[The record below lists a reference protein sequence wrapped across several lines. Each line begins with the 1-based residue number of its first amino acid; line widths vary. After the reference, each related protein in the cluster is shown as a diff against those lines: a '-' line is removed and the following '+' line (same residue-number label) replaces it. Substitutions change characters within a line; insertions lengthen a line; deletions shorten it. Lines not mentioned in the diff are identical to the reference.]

1 MSRIVS
7 VWLPRWPIRRF
18 LAAQARNL
26 SGEPVDPQAPF
37 VLAAPGSGGPRIAA
51 LNEAA
56 EAAGLML
63 GEPLADARA
72 KAGEVQTRAIDSAA
86 DDAALRRL
94 ALWATRYTPTAS
106 PWCRDLWG
114 EENGADG
121 FFLDIA
127 GAAHLFGGEERLLAD
142 LSLRLEKKFVLPARL
157 AVADT
162 PGTAWALARF
172 HTSIRNESSQRAQLH
187 SSSPCKG
194 EDRWGSAASPPAL
207 MEQIGTGRAANRLH
221 LEQAVRDPRPD
232 PPPFRERERVF
243 ASTCDSVIL
252 PSGCEAQALAPLPVE
267 ALRLSPDTCRTLRRL
282 GFKTIGALLDK
293 PRAPFAARFPAELL
307 RRIDQAL
314 GRIEEPLIP
323 IVAPPVYHT
332 LRYLLEPLF
341 TQEAIVALAS
351 RLMQTLMRVLTR
363 DNVGARGLRL
373 SLYNVD
379 GAVETIDIALTLPS
393 RNVAHMIRLID
404 LKLEKLAAAEDA
416 GFGFEAV
423 GLAVT
428 RAERIAAR
436 QDELIA
442 PSLPSPA
449 SGGGF
454 GAPRDAC
461 VAGTPGWGHADRA
474 ERCAVLVDTLRQRL
488 GPRNVLGFAPVASHL
503 PERAEMLQPVTA
515 ETLEAWPEPEQ
526 KTRPLLILP
535 RAEPTEVIALIPDGP
550 PRRFRW
556 RGVTYEV
563 AGSEGPERIASEWWR
578 QSNGH
583 RSPGPTRDYYL
594 VEDSGGHR
602 FWLYREGLY
611 ERETT
616 AARWFVH
623 GLFA

>member
-18 LAAQARNL
+18 LAAQARHL

-37 VLAAPGSGGPRIAA
+37 VLAVTGSGGPRIAA

-56 EAAGLML
+56 EAAGLSL

-72 KAGEVQTRAIDSAA
+72 KTGELQTRAIDSAA

-94 ALWATRYTPTAS
+94 TLWATRYTPTAS
-106 PWCRDLWG
+106 PWCLWG

-121 FFLDIA
+121 FFLDIE

-142 LSLRLEKKFVLPARL
+142 LSLRLERNFGLPARL

-162 PGTAWALARF
+162 PGTAWALSRF
-172 HTSIRNESSQRAQLH
+172 HTSILDESSRRVQQH

-194 EDRWGSAASPPAL
+194 EDRWGSAASPLAL
-207 MEQIGTGRAANRLH
+207 MEQMRTGRATHHLP
-221 LEQAVRDPRPD
+221 LEQAARDPHPN
-232 PPPFRERERVF
+232 PPPFRGRER
-243 ASTCDSVIL
+243 ALSSTCVIL
-252 PSGCEAQALAPLPVE
+252 PAGQEVRALAPLPVE

-282 GFKTIGALLDK
+282 GFKTIGTLLDK

-332 LRYLLEPLF
+332 LRYLLEPLI
-341 TQEAIVALAS
+341 TQEAIVTLAR
-351 RLMQTLMRVLTR
+351 RLMQTLAQVLTR
-363 DNVGARGLRL
+363 DDVGARSLRL

-379 GAVETIDIALTLPS
+379 GAVATIDIALTLPS
-393 RNVAHMIRLID
+393 RDVAHIMRLFD
-404 LKLEKLAAAEDA
+404 LKLEKLAAVEDA

-428 RAERIAAR
+428 RAERTAAR
-436 QDELIA
+436 QEELIA
-442 PSLPSPA
+442 
-449 SGGGF
+449 
-454 GAPRDAC
+454 D
-461 VAGTPGWGHADRA
+461 DDA
-474 ERCAVLVDTLRQRL
+474 ERASCAQLIDKLQQRL
-488 GPRNVLGFAPVASHL
+488 GPHNVRGFAPVANHL
-503 PERAEMLQPVTA
+503 PERAEILQPVTA
-515 ETLEAWPEPEQ
+515 KAPASWPEPEQ
-526 KTRPLLILP
+526 KPRPLLILP

-550 PRRFRW
+550 PRRFCW

-563 AGSEGPERIASEWWR
+563 AGSQGPERIASEWWR
-578 QSNGH
+578 LDTPSAHSRASGNPVSLEEERLDPRLRGDERQSA
-583 RSPGPTRDYYL
+583 STRDYYL

-611 ERETT
+611 ERETA

>member
-1 MSRIVS
+1 
-7 VWLPRWPIRRF
+7 
-18 LAAQARNL
+18 
-26 SGEPVDPQAPF
+26 
-37 VLAAPGSGGPRIAA
+37 VLAVPGSGGPRIAA

-56 EAAGLML
+56 EAAGLAL

-72 KAGEVQTRAIDSAA
+72 KAGELQTRAIDSAA

-106 PWCRDLWG
+106 PWCKDLWG

-121 FFLDIA
+121 FFLDIE
-127 GAAHLFGGEERLLAD
+127 GAAHLFGGETRLLAD
-142 LSLRLEKKFVLPARL
+142 LSLRLERNFGLPARL
-157 AVADT
+157 AIADT
-162 PGTAWALARF
+162 PGAAWALARF
-172 HTSIRNESSQRAQLH
+172 HRLSIDESSQQVPRH

-194 EDRWGSAASPPAL
+194 EDRWGSAASPLAL
-207 MEQIGTGRAANRLH
+207 AMQVEAGRAAHQRPF
-221 LEQAVRDPRPD
+221 EQAARDPHPD
-232 PPPFRERERVF
+232 PPPFRGRER
-243 ASTCDSVIL
+243 APSSTCDSVIL
-252 PSGCEAQALAPLPVE
+252 PSGHEAQALAPLPVE

-351 RLMQTLMRVLTR
+351 RLMQTLAQVLTR
-363 DNVGARGLRL
+363 DDVGARGLRL

-379 GAVETIDIALTLPS
+379 GAVATIDIALTLPS
-393 RNVAHMIRLID
+393 RNVAHIIRLID

-436 QDELIA
+436 QDALIA

-449 SGGGF
+449 SGGGL
-454 GAPRDAC
+454 
-461 VAGTPGWGHADRA
+461 GWGHADRV

-503 PERAEMLQPVTA
+503 PERAEMLQPVVA
-515 ETLEAWPEPEQ
+515 ETSEAWLEAEQ
-526 KTRPLLILP
+526 KSRPLLILP

-563 AGSEGPERIASEWWR
+563 AGAQGPERIASEWWR

-611 ERETT
+611 ERETA
-616 AARWFVH
+616 AARWFVQ